1 MRPSARRG
9 GGVAQVLRPEA
20 GELEVRIEARPETV
34 FEFFVDPEKMSRW
47 KAPRPNSTRDPVVP
61 TAWAASPAV
70 RPSSGSSSRSTLPVA

>member
-34 FEFFVDPEKMSRW
+34 FEFFVDPR
-47 KAPRPNSTRDPVVP
+47 R
-61 TAWAASPAV
+61 
-70 RPSSGSSSRSTLPVA
+70 